1 MKLYL
6 YGHEYK
12 YAVEQML
19 LTLFPDERPEYLD
32 APPEGERMEVSLT
45 RGESL
50 TTGSC
55 ALYRGGQVWRGAA
68 RAENAAMGDPLQR
81 DRICQRLVKNA
92 MYRAVLRSGVKKP
105 AWGALTGVR
114 PGKLLAGLM
123 NAGLDEKQ
131 AAKRFA
137 KEYDVSP
144 ARVKLCLATTRE
156 TLRAEA
162 SLEARDVCLYVGIP
176 FCPTRCAYCSFVS
189 QSVEKSMKL
198 VPPFCDALEKE
209 IAATAAQVKKL
220 GLRPVSL
227 YMGGGTPTT
236 LEAPQLDRLCT
247 VLAESF
253 DFSALREYTVEAGRP
268 DTITEE
274 KLRVL
279 RAYGVDR
286 VSVNPQTMSDRV
298 LELIGRRHT
307 AADIVSALE
316 KVRRVGGFDVN
327 MDLIAGLP
335 GDSAEGFRETLEK
348 VLTLGAENVTVHTLS
363 LKKGSRITLDQTP
376 IPGAEEVAAMLDYA
390 DGRLTAAGYA
400 PYYLYRQK
408 FMSGGFENVGWA
420 KDGRVNLYN
429 IVIMEELRSI
439 LAMGGGGSTKLVRP
453 DGGRNIRLMA
463 PKYPLEYVEKINETC
478 AEKEKISDFYRQ
490 FSISAASG
498 GKTEFV

>member
-6 YGHEYK
+6 YGHDYK

-19 LTLFPDERPEYLD
+19 LTLFPDERPEYPD
-32 APPEGERMEVSLT
+32 APCEGEHMEIKLT
-45 RGESL
+45 RGEKL

-55 ALYRGGQVWRGAA
+55 TLYRAGGIWRAAA
-68 RAENAAMGDPLQR
+68 RAENAAMTDPLQR

-92 MYRAVLRSGVKKP
+92 IYRAALKSGVTKP

-114 PGKLLAGLM
+114 PGKLLAGLIEG
-123 NAGLDEKQ
+123 GLSEQD
-131 AAKRFA
+131 AARRFA

-144 ARVKLCLATTRE
+144 ARVRLCLATTRE
-156 TLRAEA
+156 TLKAEA
-162 SLEARDVCLYVGIP
+162 SLSAKDVCLYVGIP

-198 VPPFCDALEKE
+198 VSPFCDALEKE
-209 IAATAAQVKKL
+209 IAATAAEVKKL

-236 LEAPQLDRLCT
+236 LSASQLDRLCT
-247 VLAESF
+247 VLAEAF
-253 DFSALREYTVEAGRP
+253 DLSALREYTVEAGRP

-279 RAYGVDR
+279 RAHGVDR

-298 LELIGRRHT
+298 LELIGRKHT
-307 AADIVSALE
+307 AQDIVTALQ
-316 KVRRVGGFDVN
+316 KVRAVGGFDVN

-335 GDSAEGFRETLEK
+335 GDSALGLRDTLDR
-348 VLTLGAENVTVHTLS
+348 VLALGAENVTVHTLS
-363 LKKGSRITLDQTP
+363 LKKGSRITLEETP
-376 IPGAEEVAAMLDYA
+376 IPDAAEVAAMLDYA
-390 DGRLTAAGYA
+390 TQRLTEAGYA

-420 KDGRVNLYN
+420 KDGRINLYN

-439 LAMGGGGSTKLVRP
+439 LAMGGGGSTKLIRP

-463 PKYPLEYVEKINETC
+463 PKYPLEYIEKIGETC
-478 AEKEKISDFYRQ
+478 ADKIHISEFYHQ
-490 FSISAASG
+490 FQEEGI
-498 GKTEFV
+498 

>member
-19 LTLFPDERPEYLD
+19 LTLFPNERPEYPD
-32 APPEGERMEVSLT
+32 TPPAGERMEIRLSK
-45 RGESL
+45 GEKM
-50 TTGSC
+50 TTASC
-55 ALYRGGQVWRGAA
+55 ALHLGDLTWRGTA
-68 RAENAAMGDPLQR
+68 RAGNTALCEPLQR
-81 DRICQRLVKNA
+81 DRVCQRLVKNA
-92 MYRAVLRSGVKKP
+92 VYRAALKAGIKKP

-114 PGKLLAGLM
+114 PGKLLAGLISS
-123 NAGLDEKQ
+123 GLSEQQ
-131 AAKRFA
+131 ALRRFTE
-137 KEYDVSP
+137 EYDVSP
-144 ARVKLCLATTRE
+144 ERAALCLATTRE

-162 SLEARDVCLYVGIP
+162 SLEANDVCLYVGIP

-198 VPPFCDALEKE
+198 VPIFCEALERE
-209 IAATAAQVKKL
+209 ITATAAQVKAL

-236 LEAPQLDRLCT
+236 LSAQQLDRLCA
-247 VLAESF
+247 VLAREF
-253 DFSALREYTVEAGRP
+253 DLSALREYTVEAGRP

-279 RAYGVDR
+279 RKHGVDR
-286 VSVNPQTMSDRV
+286 VSVNPQTMDDRV
-298 LELIGRRHT
+298 LELIGRKHT
-307 AADIVSALE
+307 AADIVTALE
-316 KVRRVGGFDVN
+316 RVRAVGGFDVN

-335 GDSAEGFRETLEK
+335 GDSAAGFRDTLEK
-348 VLTLGAENVTVHTLS
+348 VLALGAENVTVHTLS
-363 LKKGSRITLDQTP
+363 LKKGSRITLEETP
-376 IPGAEEVAAMLDYA
+376 IPEAAEVAEMLDYA
-390 DGRLTAAGYA
+390 GKRLTEAGYA

-420 KDGRVNLYN
+420 KDKRVNLYN

-439 LAMGGGGSTKLVRP
+439 LAMGGGGSTKLVRL

-463 PKYPLEYVEKINETC
+463 PKYPLEYIEKISETC
-478 AEKEKISDFYRQ
+478 AEKTKIRAFYSQ
-490 FSISAASG
+490 FLNG
-498 GKTEFV
+498 EEL